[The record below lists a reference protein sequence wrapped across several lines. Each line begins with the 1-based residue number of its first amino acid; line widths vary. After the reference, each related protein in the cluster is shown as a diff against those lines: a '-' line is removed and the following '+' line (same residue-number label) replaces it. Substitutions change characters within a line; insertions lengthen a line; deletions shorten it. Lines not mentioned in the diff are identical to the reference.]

1 MRFQSN
7 DTDKARFNNKYR
19 YEERAA
25 FITHIKPKTHLRKRL
40 PRSSY
45 AFAQHEGW
53 GPLITSGRMQV
64 KRLPDARVSH
74 DVNVLIIPFY
84 FFYFSL
90 SFYRCR
96 EEVDYLQNN

>member
-1 MRFQSN
+1 MKFLIKNRFYRMRFQPN
-7 DTDKARFNNKYR
+7 ETDKARFNHKYR

-25 FITHIKPKTHLRKRL
+25 FLTHIKPKPHLRKRL

-64 KRLPDARVSH
+64 KRILDTRASH
-74 DVNVLIIPFY
+74 DINVCFI
-84 FFYFSL
+84 
-90 SFYRCR
+90 SF
-96 EEVDYLQNN
+96 